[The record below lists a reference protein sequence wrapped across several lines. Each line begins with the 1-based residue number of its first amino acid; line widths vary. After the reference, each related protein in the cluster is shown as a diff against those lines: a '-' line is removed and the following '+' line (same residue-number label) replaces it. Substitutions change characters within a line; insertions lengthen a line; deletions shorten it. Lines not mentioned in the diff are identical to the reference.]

1 MQILFKVAAILT
13 MSFVGAANAA
23 NITLYYSPT
32 CPHCHHAREFIE
44 SRLVYEYP
52 QISVKSVNV
61 MDEENRDEFFKT
73 LEKCEYKSGGVPV
86 LVIGEKC
93 FQGYADFMQSD
104 IRTAIE
110 ADLPADAV
118 AAAAEN
124 KKAMDSDADAF
135 RAAHTDRAGTVTEQ
149 VAKKNSNVD
158 GNFWFYGLLI
168 VLVGSLVFVMLRG
181 NKTKK

>member
-1 MQILFKVAAILT
+1 MAAVLA
-13 MSFVGAANAA
+13 MSFIGSANAA

-52 QISVKSVNV
+52 QIQVKSVNV

-73 LEKCEYKSGGVPV
+73 LEKCEYNSGGVPV

-110 ADLPADAV
+110 ADLPADAKTE
-118 AAAAEN
+118 AAEN

-135 RAAHTDRAGTVTEQ
+135 RAAHTDRAGVVTEQ
-149 VAKKNSNVD
+149 IAKKNSNGA

-168 VLVGSLVFVMLRG
+168 VLVCALGFVMLRG
-181 NKTKK
+181 NKNKQ